1 MDGYTYMLARNRRL
15 IDAEAAGRQPGA
27 APRDPGRRVTDQP
40 TAEEQA
46 LRNDV
51 VALYRKLEGCGR

>member
-15 IDAEAAGRQPGA
+15 IDAEAAGRKPGTAPPLA
-27 APRDPGRRVTDQP
+27 ARRELDRP
-40 TAEEQA
+40 TAEEQS
-46 LRNDV
+46 LRDDV